1 MQSTKKNSYWGRRLW
16 IYPAVFM
23 LIFYV
28 YPLGMILQ
36 RSFGATSL
44 VKTWEAVEKTA
55 RFAFQSAA
63 GQAALS
69 TILTL
74 LVGFPAAFVFSRYRF
89 TGRGLLRILVTLPF
103 ILPTVVAAAGFNA
116 LLGPQGWLN
125 LLLMRLLNS
134 SQPPLVI
141 LNTLGV
147 VVLAHVF
154 YNVSIIIRVVSAA
167 LEQLDPRLEQSA
179 AVLGANPI
187 RRFTH
192 VLLPLLTPALLSAI
206 LLVFLFNFTSFGV
219 ILLLGGGSVTTPE
232 VEIYIQTTQFLNLPA
247 AAFITV
253 LQFMC
258 TLTLTWL
265 LSRIGPKW
273 VVPMMPRTVNPS
285 ARIPK
290 SWGEKI
296 FFCFVV
302 LALITI
308 SVLPLVALVLRAF
321 FQWNPQ
327 QTGILPQLRF
337 SVGGFTNLFINSRQ
351 SFFFV
356 PPAQAIRNSLLFAA
370 VSAIISVSLGLA
382 ATYSIVRYKK
392 SHAWLEHVLMLPL
405 GTSAVTLGLG
415 YLTAFSGML
424 RGTQFSVLLIPLVHA
439 LIGLP
444 FVMRAVRP
452 ALESIP
458 ASVLQAGSVL
468 GASARDVWKR
478 VEFPIIRR
486 ALGAGAVFAFT
497 ISLGEFGAAIFLT
510 RPEWPT
516 ITTAI
521 FRFLNQPGEINY
533 SQALAMA
540 VILLF
545 ICFLAVLL
553 IDQLQEGR

>member
-1 MQSTKKNSYWGRRLW
+1 MQSTKENSYWGRRLW

-36 RSFGATSL
+36 RSFGAASL
-44 VKTWEAVEKTA
+44 VETWEAVEKTA

-74 LVGFPAAFVFSRYRF
+74 LVGFPAAFAFSRYRF
-89 TGRGLLRILVTLPF
+89 AGRGLLRILVTLPF

-125 LLLMRLLNS
+125 LFLMRLFNS
-134 SQPPLVI
+134 AQPPLVV

-179 AVLGANPI
+179 AVLGAAPI

-265 LSRIGPKW
+265 LSRIGQKW
-273 VVPMMPRTVNPS
+273 VVPMMPRTANPS
-285 ARIPK
+285 ARNPK
-290 SWGEKI
+290 SWVEKI
-296 FFCFVV
+296 FISFVV

-308 SVLPLVALVLRAF
+308 SVLPLAALVLRAF

-327 QTGILPQLRF
+327 QTGMLPQLHF

-356 PPAQAIRNSLLFAA
+356 PPAQAIRNSLLFAV

-415 YLTAFSGML
+415 YLTAFSGIL

-458 ASVLQAGSVL
+458 VSVLQAGSVL

-553 IDQLQEGR
+553 IDQLQEGG